1 MSRRLLAS
9 YLSLALF
16 VLLVLEIPLGV
27 FYQRNA
33 LTALED
39 KVERDAVNIA
49 SIADG
54 LLPAPTPG
62 AQRALENLAL
72 TYGRRTSGRVIVV
85 DVHGRLLV
93 DSSTRRPL
101 PRSFASRPEVAT
113 ALSGAI
119 ATGTRY
125 SQTLHTKL
133 LYVAVPVAAAGEVN
147 GAVRITYPTSAVD
160 HRVYHYWLILAAV
173 GAVVLGVVA
182 LVGVLLARSTT
193 RPLLQLGEAVA
204 AAGAGDLASRAP
216 TDTGPPEV
224 RELARAFNEMAAQ
237 LERLVESQQAF
248 VADASHQ
255 LRTPLTALRLRL
267 ENLERDVAPPGRAEL
282 EGALAEV
289 ERLGR
294 LVEGLLALARADAGV
309 LPEETVDLERA
320 VGERVGA
327 WRALAEEREV
337 ELVGDADGA
346 RTARA
351 SPERLGQVLDN
362 LLANALEVSPRGG
375 SIRLAA
381 RPSADWV
388 ELHVVDQGPG
398 MAPEERAHAFDRFW
412 RASGEGSGFGLG
424 LAIVRRLVVAD
435 GGEVELREAPGGGL
449 DAVVRLRPG

>member
-16 VLLVLEIPLGV
+16 ILLVLEIPLGV

-54 LLPAPTPG
+54 VLPAGSPG
-62 AQRALENLAL
+62 ARRVLENYAL
-72 TYGRRTSGRVIVV
+72 TYRKTGGRVIVV
-85 DVHGRLLV
+85 DVHGRLLI
-93 DSSTRRPL
+93 DSATPHPR
-101 PRSFASRPEVAT
+101 PRSFASRPEVAA

-125 SQTLHTKL
+125 SNTLHTKL
-133 LYVAVPVAAAGEVN
+133 LYVAVPVAAAGDVN

-160 HRVYHYWLILAAV
+160 HRVYHYWLILAAI
-173 GAVVLGVVA
+173 GAVILGVVA
-182 LVGVLLARSTT
+182 LVGVLLARWTT
-193 RPLLQLGEAVA
+193 QPLLQLGEAVA
-204 AAGAGDLASRAP
+204 ATGAGDLASRAP
-216 TDTGPPEV
+216 TETGPPEV

-267 ENLERDVAPPGRAEL
+267 ENLERDVDPAGRAEL

-294 LVEGLLALARADAGV
+294 LVEGLLALARADAGA

-320 VGERVGA
+320 VGARRGA
-327 WRALAEEREV
+327 GQALADEREV
-337 ELVGDADGA
+337 ELVGDLDGA

-362 LLANALEVSPRGG
+362 LLANAIEVSPRGG
-375 SIRLAA
+375 SIRLTG
-381 RPSADWV
+381 RPSEEWV

-412 RASGEGSGFGLG
+412 RAGGEGSGFGLG
-424 LAIVRRLVVAD
+424 LAIVRRLVAAD

-449 DAVVRLRPG
+449 DAVVRLRRG